1 MTQKEE
7 KSKTSFFFLSGK
19 CFADVDDDHRN
30 HNHDGSSGK
39 VAQIR

>member
-7 KSKTSFFFLSGK
+7 KSKTSFFLNGK
-19 CFADVDDDHRN
+19 CFADVDDDHRH